1 MSHDTLLRPSARLF
15 DHLVGA
21 GDPLWR
27 RRGER
32 LPFFDDIHRVQ
43 LDWLVHCAFI
53 VHGTVRKRDGLPG
66 VQDLFRPA
74 VHVQP
79 EVTLD
84 DLAHDHTGMVMA
96 PGLETGGDLY
106 WDPQEGTCDKT
117 SCVS

>member
-1 MSHDTLLRPSARLF
+1 MLSSSSMSHDTILRPYARLF

-43 LDWLVHCAFI
+43 LDWLVQRAFI
-53 VHGTVRKRDGLPG
+53 VHGTGRKRDGLPG

-96 PGLETGGDLY
+96 PGLETGSDLY
-106 WDPQEGTCDKT
+106 CGI
-117 SCVS
+117 